1 MQKFIAQIE
10 EEKPEFLENMTEE
23 CYLLNTALEVTF
35 CRQFV
40 HQAQLKNA
48 LVLFYGDD
56 AVEIA
61 ARFGADGVMLDL
73 GADGL
78 KEKMITVRKALG
90 VNSVVGLITR
100 NRRHESMV
108 VSEAEP
114 DFVVFKVWRD
124 GIEKLQ
130 ELTEW
135 YNDFFLIQSAA
146 WVMDDNVDATQLAT
160 DIVIRRMN

>member
-10 EEKPEFLENMTEE
+10 EEKPEFLENMAEE
-23 CYLLNTALEVTF
+23 CYLLNTVLTAAF

-56 AVEIA
+56 AVETA
-61 ARFGADGVMLDL
+61 VRFGADGVMLDL

-78 KEKMITVRKALG
+78 KEKMTAVRKALG
-90 VNSVVGLITR
+90 KNGVVGLITR

-114 DFVVFKVWRD
+114 DFVVFKVWND
-124 GIEKLQ
+124 GFEKVK

-146 WVMDDNVDATQLAT
+146 LVMEEGVDAAQLAT
-160 DIVIRRMN
+160 DFVIRRMA